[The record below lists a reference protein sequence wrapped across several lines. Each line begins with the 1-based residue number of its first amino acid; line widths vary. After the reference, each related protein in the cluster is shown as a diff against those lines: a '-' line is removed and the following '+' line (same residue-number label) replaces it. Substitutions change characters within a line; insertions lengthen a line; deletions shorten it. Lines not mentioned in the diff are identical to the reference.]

1 MVKQFIQQLIMK
13 TLLKAIKML
22 EAENKDLE
30 YQLQRAEQL
39 LKVTMEQNTM
49 LRNDL
54 KLLSDKHLKK
64 NK

>member
-1 MVKQFIQQLIMK
+1 MK

-22 EAENKDLE
+22 EAENKNLE

-54 KLLSDKHLKK
+54 KILSDKHLKK

>member
-1 MVKQFIQQLIMK
+1 MK

-30 YQLQRAEQL
+30 YQLERAELL

-54 KLLSDKHLKK
+54 KLLSDAKR
-64 NK
+64 NKVKMY

>member
-1 MVKQFIQQLIMK
+1 MK

-30 YQLQRAEQL
+30 YQLERAELL

-54 KLLSDKHLKK
+54 KLLSDDKR
-64 NK
+64 NKVKMY

>member
-1 MVKQFIQQLIMK
+1 MK

-30 YQLQRAEQL
+30 YQLERAELL

-54 KLLSDKHLKK
+54 KILSDAHR
-64 NK
+64 NKDKMY

>member
-1 MVKQFIQQLIMK
+1 MK

-22 EAENKDLE
+22 EEVNKDLE
-30 YQLQRAEQL
+30 YQLERAELL

-54 KLLSDKHLKK
+54 KLLSDEHR
-64 NK
+64 NKTKMY

>member
-1 MVKQFIQQLIMK
+1 MK

-30 YQLQRAEQL
+30 YQLERAELL

-54 KLLSDKHLKK
+54 KLLSDAKK
-64 NK
+64 NKVKMY

>member
-1 MVKQFIQQLIMK
+1 MK

-30 YQLQRAEQL
+30 YQLERAELL

-54 KLLSDKHLKK
+54 KILSDAHR
-64 NK
+64 NKTKMY

>member
-1 MVKQFIQQLIMK
+1 MK

-22 EAENKDLE
+22 EEENKDLE
-30 YQLQRAEQL
+30 YQLERAELL

-54 KLLSDKHLKK
+54 KLLSDAQR
-64 NK
+64 NKTKMY

>member
-1 MVKQFIQQLIMK
+1 MK

-22 EAENKDLE
+22 ESENKDLE
-30 YQLQRAEQL
+30 YQLERAELL

-54 KLLSDKHLKK
+54 KLLSDAKR
-64 NK
+64 NKVKMY

>member
-1 MVKQFIQQLIMK
+1 MK

-30 YQLQRAEQL
+30 YKLERAELL
-39 LKVTMEQNTM
+39 LKATMEQNTM

-54 KLLSDKHLKK
+54 KLLSDAKR
-64 NK
+64 NKVKMY

>member
-1 MVKQFIQQLIMK
+1 MK

-22 EAENKDLE
+22 EVENKDLE
-30 YQLQRAEQL
+30 YQLERAELL

-54 KLLSDKHLKK
+54 KLLSDAKR
-64 NK
+64 NKVKMY

>member
-1 MVKQFIQQLIMK
+1 MK

-30 YQLQRAEQL
+30 YQLHI
-39 LKVTMEQNTM
+39 VTGKQNTM

-54 KLLSDKHLKK
+54 KLLSDSLKK

>member
-1 MVKQFIQQLIMK
+1 MK

-30 YQLQRAEQL
+30 YKLERAELL
-39 LKVTMEQNTM
+39 LKVTMEQKTM

-54 KLLSDKHLKK
+54 KLLSDAKR
-64 NK
+64 NKTKMY

>member
-1 MVKQFIQQLIMK
+1 
-13 TLLKAIKML
+13 ML

-30 YQLQRAEQL
+30 YQLERANQL

-54 KLLSDKHLKK
+54 KLLSNTIKK

>member
-1 MVKQFIQQLIMK
+1 MK

-30 YQLQRAEQL
+30 YKLERAELL

-54 KLLSDKHLKK
+54 KLLSDAHR
-64 NK
+64 NKVKMY

>member
-1 MVKQFIQQLIMK
+1 
-13 TLLKAIKML
+13 ML

-30 YQLQRAEQL
+30 YKLERAELL

-54 KLLSDKHLKK
+54 KLLSDAHR
-64 NK
+64 NKTKMYRKTLCQRNLW

>member
-1 MVKQFIQQLIMK
+1 MK

-22 EAENKDLE
+22 ESENKDLE

-54 KLLSDKHLKK
+54 KLLSNTIKK

>member
-1 MVKQFIQQLIMK
+1 MK

-30 YQLQRAEQL
+30 YQLERAELL

-54 KLLSDKHLKK
+54 KLLSDAKR
-64 NK
+64 NKVKMH

>member
-1 MVKQFIQQLIMK
+1 MK

-22 EAENKDLE
+22 EAENKYLE
-30 YQLQRAEQL
+30 YKLERAELL

-54 KLLSDKHLKK
+54 KLLSDAHR
-64 NK
+64 NKDKMY

>member
-1 MVKQFIQQLIMK
+1 MK

-30 YQLQRAEQL
+30 YKLERAELL

-54 KLLSDKHLKK
+54 KLLSDAKR
-64 NK
+64 NKVKMY

>member
-1 MVKQFIQQLIMK
+1 MK

-30 YQLQRAEQL
+30 YKLERAELL

-54 KLLSDKHLKK
+54 KLLSDAKK
-64 NK
+64 NKVKMY